1 MAMTIF
7 MILNGMGVA
16 FLLYVLGHFW
26 MEGRQSSVAAPRRR
40 VVEFSNGRSAD
51 VLVITHPITQSGQ
64 SGLSVI
70 SMQSTAR
77 AQINA
82 QVNPEAADRVV
93 EMPMKRFSTR

>member
-26 MEGRQSSVAAPRRR
+26 IEGRQSSVAAPRRR

-64 SGLSVI
+64 GGLSVI
-70 SMQSTAR
+70 SIKSTVR
-77 AQINA
+77 IQKNKHIN
-82 QVNPEAADRVV
+82 PDAADRIV
-93 EMPMKRFSTR
+93 EMPMRQFSTR